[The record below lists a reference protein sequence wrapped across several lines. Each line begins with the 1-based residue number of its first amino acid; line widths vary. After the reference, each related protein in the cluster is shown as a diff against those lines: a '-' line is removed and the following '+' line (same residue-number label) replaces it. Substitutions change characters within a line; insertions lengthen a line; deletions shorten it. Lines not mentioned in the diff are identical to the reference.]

1 MKEDIN
7 RQLSVCGANQQDC
20 LVSFSLCF
28 LPPSKKG
35 DLLQSAEKK
44 DRIPNFKLICKDVRI
59 VWGKKKKR
67 ATEVLRELNTEYDFV
82 YIVISLPTHLFKSK
96 MWFTLAFHCWL
107 KLNCEWCVA
116 CTFAQK

>member
-35 DLLQSAEKK
+35 DLLQSAEKTGY
-44 DRIPNFKLICKDVRI
+44 LISSLSVR
-59 VWGKKKKR
+59 
-67 ATEVLRELNTEYDFV
+67 
-82 YIVISLPTHLFKSK
+82 
-96 MWFTLAFHCWL
+96 M
-107 KLNCEWCVA
+107 
-116 CTFAQK
+116 

>member
-35 DLLQSAEKK
+35 DLLQRAEKK

-59 VWGKKKKR
+59 VWGKKKKKGL
-67 ATEVLRELNTEYDFV
+67 LR
-82 YIVISLPTHLFKSK
+82 S
-96 MWFTLAFHCWL
+96 
-107 KLNCEWCVA
+107 
-116 CTFAQK
+116 